1 MSILNINNYNDLL
14 KFLDEVS
21 ENIADDRISTLI
33 EELYSP
39 KIINHI
45 RIMVMR
51 AVGLESLK
59 TVLDKFAV
67 IIPQLKLKL
76 PEHLD
81 LVYLGNLSYLSPN
94 YFWNNIPYFQQ
105 AFSQYD
111 SRASSLFLCRD
122 DNFKRIVELLKEN
135 DGLVLSAIFLLNI
148 AFKVSIASQSE
159 KNDLIFLLSKC
170 SSKDRYY
177 NLVRTAIMKRLNSL
191 AEYRESVKNVT
202 GSDQKRK
209 ALFISGQ
216 IRNIHLMLPKL
227 KEYYDISKWD
237 IYISS
242 WKNEGRTV
250 IDRARLSRRVEIDA
264 LEAINKKFTD
274 KELDRISKFE
284 TEQYLDDNNSLENLL
299 SNTLNEAGEL
309 HINLLNDHDVVYRMM
324 DNHHKMY
331 FHNAYWVKKFGHD
344 YFLNKY
350 DYILKTRPDLL
361 LSCKNKVDLDIT
373 LLEKGNVQCDHPS
386 WLYEPWGFGMGDQLF
401 GGRTENMLPLL
412 DITYPE
418 SLSTRILSEL
428 FGSLRMYQGHINLGI
443 ELWLQGGKPIA
454 IDIKKLGLAADKK
467 LTEQQFFQ
475 LAEKAGLHV

>member
-21 ENIADDRISTLI
+21 ENIADDQIISLMD
-33 EELYSP
+33 ELYSP

-59 TVLDKFAV
+59 IVLDKFSA

-76 PEHLD
+76 PSHLD

-105 AFSQYD
+105 AFAQYD

-122 DNFKRIVELLKEN
+122 DNFKRIMTLLKEN

-148 AFKVSIASQSE
+148 AFKVSTTSQSE
-159 KNDLIFLLSKC
+159 NSDLVFLLSKC
-170 SSKDRYY
+170 CSKDRHY
-177 NLVRTAIMKRLNSL
+177 NLVRTAIMKRLSSL
-191 AEYRESVKNVT
+191 KESKESVKNNN
-202 GSDQKRK
+202 QKRK
-209 ALFISGQ
+209 ALFICGQ
-216 IRNIHLMLPKL
+216 IRNIQLMLPKL
-227 KEYYDISKWD
+227 KEYYDISEWD
-237 IYISS
+237 IFISS
-242 WKNEGRTV
+242 WKNEGRTD

-264 LEAINKKFTD
+264 LETINKKFTD
-274 KELDRISKFE
+274 EELEKISKFE
-284 TEQYLDDNNSLENLL
+284 AEQYLDSGNSLESLL
-299 SNTLNEAGEL
+299 RNTLNEAREL
-309 HINLLNDHDVVYRMM
+309 HISLLNDHDVVYRMM
-324 DNHHKMY
+324 DNHYKMY
-331 FHNAYWVKKFGHD
+331 FHNGYWIKKLGHS
-344 YFLNKY
+344 YFINKY

-361 LSCKNKVDLDIT
+361 LSCKNKVDLNLT
-373 LLEKGNVQCDHPS
+373 LLEMGNVQCDHPS

-443 ELWLQGGKPIA
+443 ELWLHGGKPVA
-454 IDIKKLGLAADKK
+454 MDIKKLGLATDKK
-467 LTEQQFFQ
+467 LTAQQFLQ